1 MSVIRPLFR
10 SRWPV
15 ALALAA
21 GLLTSLPTW
30 TSVAAVDGP
39 ALSGRATVLDGD
51 TIELAGERV
60 RLEGID
66 APETGQTC
74 ARKTGAAWAC
84 GTEATLKL
92 KRLIDRSDVVCR
104 PAGRDKY
111 GRVLGWCSAG
121 GRDLNGEM
129 VRSGH
134 AWAFV
139 RYSTRYVTAEKEA
152 RRARAGIWQGEV
164 EPAWV
169 FRERRWGVAEAS
181 APEGCAIKGNITGNG
196 HIYHMPW
203 SPWYGKVRVEPDKGE
218 RWFCSEAEAAEAGFR
233 PARG

>member
-1 MSVIRPLFR
+1 MSETYRFFR

-21 GLLTSLPTW
+21 AALVLIPSAVSLGTAAGPVLTGT
-30 TSVAAVDGP
+30 AAVI
-39 ALSGRATVLDGD
+39 DGD
-51 TIELAGERV
+51 TLEVAGARV

-66 APETGQTC
+66 APEAGQTC
-74 ARKTGAAWAC
+74 ARKGGRTWSC
-84 GTEATLKL
+84 GTEATAQLKS
-92 KRLIDRSDVVCR
+92 LIGGREVACRS
-104 PAGRDKY
+104 AGRDKY
-111 GRVLGWCSAG
+111 GRVLGWCAAG

-139 RYSTRYVTAEKEA
+139 RYSTRYQAAETQA
-152 RRARAGIWQGEV
+152 RRAKAGIWQGEA
-164 EPAWV
+164 EPAWA
-169 FRERRWGVAEAS
+169 FRERRWGVAEAA
-181 APEGCAIKGNITGNG
+181 APNGCAIKGNVTANG

-203 SPWYGKVRVEPDKGE
+203 SPWYAKVRVEPAKGE
-218 RWFCSEAEAAEAGFR
+218 RWFCNEAEAAEAGFR